1 MTDHE
6 TGVSAASDGG
16 QTPVLAMKGIT
27 KAFGDNLAN
36 DQIDLDLRRGE
47 VHGLLGENGA
57 GKSTLMKILYGLYT
71 ADSGRILL
79 DGQPASINKPSD
91 AVSAGIGMVHQHYT
105 LVPTLTVAE
114 NVVLGAEPRSSG
126 LLMDRQGASK
136 AVAKLSEQYGLKVDP
151 NARVSDLSV
160 GLQQRV
166 EILKALYRDA
176 RILILDEPTA
186 VLTPQEVDEL
196 FGVLRGLVDEGLS
209 IILIT
214 HKLGEL
220 LGVSDRITVI
230 RDGRVVDT
238 VQTSET
244 NEAQLATLMVGRPVV
259 LRVDRT
265 PATPRDVRLAA
276 RGLEVLGSTGQP
288 AVHGIDLEVRGGE
301 ILAVAGVDGNG
312 QVELAEA
319 LAGTRPAAAGTV
331 EVDGQDV
338 TRLSAG
344 IRADRG
350 LAYIPEDRGGK
361 GLVGPFTVAEN
372 CVLKRYDDA
381 PFASRGWLRGGAIS
395 RFARKLIQAFDVRPA
410 NERATAS
417 SLSGG
422 NQQKAIV
429 ARELDGDPSVLIANQ
444 PTRGVDVGAIE
455 FIHRQLIA
463 QRDRGAAILLISLE
477 LDEIHQLA
485 DRIIVLYEGRIV
497 GEVTAEEASD
507 EQLGLWMAGRTRQA
521 VA

>member
-6 TGVSAASDGG
+6 TGAAAASDGG
-16 QTPVLAMKGIT
+16 QAPVLSMEGIT
-27 KAFGDNLAN
+27 KAFGPVVAN
-36 DQIDLDLRRGE
+36 DKVDLDLRRGE

-71 ADSGRILL
+71 ADAGRILL
-79 DGQPASINKPSD
+79 NGEPATISTPSD
-91 AVSAGIGMVHQHYT
+91 AVAAGIGMVHQHFT

-114 NVVLGAEPRSSG
+114 NVVLGAEPSRG
-126 LLMDRQGASK
+126 GLMDRAAANR
-136 AVAKLSEQYGLKVDP
+136 AVTELSERYGLKVNP
-151 NARVSDLSV
+151 RARVGDLSV

-166 EILKALYRDA
+166 EVLKALYREA
-176 RILILDEPTA
+176 RILVLDEPTA
-186 VLTPQEVDEL
+186 VLTPQETDEL
-196 FGVLRGLVDEGLS
+196 FGVLRGFVDQGLS

-230 RDGRVVDT
+230 RDGRVIGT

-244 NEAQLATLMVGRPVV
+244 NERELATLMVGRDVV
-259 LRVDRT
+259 LRVERT
-265 PATPRDVRLAA
+265 AASPGDVRLAA
-276 RGLEVLGSTGQP
+276 RGLEVLGPTGEP
-288 AVHGIDLEVRGGE
+288 AVRGIDLQVHGGE
-301 ILAVAGVDGNG
+301 ILAVAGVSGNG
-312 QVELAEA
+312 QMELAEA
-319 LAGTRPAAAGTV
+319 FAGILPVAAGTI

-338 TRLSAG
+338 TRTGAG
-344 IRADRG
+344 ERSDQG

-361 GLVGPFTVAEN
+361 GLVGPFTLAEN
-372 CVLKRYDDA
+372 FVLKRYDHA
-381 PFASRGWLRGGAIS
+381 PYASRGWLRGNAIS
-395 RFARKLIQAFDVRPA
+395 RFARERIKAFDVRPA
-410 NERATAS
+410 NERAMAS

-429 ARELDGDPSVLIANQ
+429 ARELDGDPGVLIANQ

-455 FIHRQLIA
+455 FIHRQLLS

-485 DRIIVLYEGRIV
+485 DRIVVLFDGRIM
-497 GEVTAEEASD
+497 GEVAAEDVTD
-507 EQLGLWMAGRTRQA
+507 EQLGLWMAGRTAEA
-521 VA
+521 V

>member
-1 MTDHE
+1 MTDQK
-6 TGVSAASDGG
+6 TGADATVNGG
-16 QTPVLAMKGIT
+16 RTPVLAMEGIT
-27 KAFGDNLAN
+27 KAFGDNVAN
-36 DQIDLDLRRGE
+36 DHIDLDLYQGE

-57 GKSTLMKILYGLYT
+57 GKSTLMKILYGLYS

-79 DGQPASINKPSD
+79 DGEPIAIHKPDD
-91 AVSAGIGMVHQHYT
+91 AVSAGIGMVHQHFT
-105 LVPTLTVAE
+105 LVPTLTAAE
-114 NVVLGAEPRSSG
+114 NVVLGAEPRSG
-126 LLMDRQGASK
+126 LLMDRDAAARS
-136 AVAKLSEQYGLKVDP
+136 VTELSERYGLKVDP
-151 NARVSDLSV
+151 NARVGDLSV

-166 EILKALYRDA
+166 EVLKALYRDA

-186 VLTPQEVDEL
+186 VLTPQETDEL
-196 FGVLRGLVDEGLS
+196 FRVLRSFVDQGLS

-238 VQTSET
+238 VRTSET
-244 NEAQLATLMVGRPVV
+244 SETQLATLMVGREVV

-265 PATPRDVRLAA
+265 AANPGDVRLAA
-276 RGLEVLGSTGQP
+276 RGLEVLGVTGQP
-288 AVHGIDLEVRGGE
+288 AVRGIDLQVRGGE

-319 LAGTRPAAAGTV
+319 LAGVRPVVAGTV

-338 TRLSAG
+338 TGLNADV
-344 IRADRG
+344 RADRG
-350 LAYIPEDRGGK
+350 VAYIPEDRTGK
-361 GLVGPFTVAEN
+361 GLVGPFTLAEN
-372 CVLKRYDDA
+372 FVLKRYDKA
-381 PFASRGWLRGGAIS
+381 PYSVRGWLRGSAIS
-395 RFARKLIQAFDVRPA
+395 RFARERIKAFDVRPA
-410 NERATAS
+410 NEQATAS

-429 ARELDGDPSVLIANQ
+429 ARELDGDPGVLLANQ

-455 FIHRQLIA
+455 FIHKQLLS

-485 DRIIVLYEGRIV
+485 DRIIVLFDGRV
-497 GEVTAEEASD
+497 MGEVAADDATD
-507 EQLGLWMAGRTRQA
+507 EQLGLWMAGRREA
-521 VA
+521 E

>member
-1 MTDHE
+1 MTMDE
-6 TGVSAASDGG
+6 TGAGTIDDDGAA
-16 QTPVLAMKGIT
+16 PVLSMEGIT
-27 KAFGDNLAN
+27 KAFGDNVAN
-36 DQIDLDLRRGE
+36 DGIDLDLRRGE

-57 GKSTLMKILYGLYT
+57 GKSTLMKILYGLYK
-71 ADSGRILL
+71 ADAGRILL
-79 DGQPASINKPSD
+79 NGDPAEIRNPND
-91 AVSAGIGMVHQHYT
+91 AVAAGIGMVHQHFM

-114 NVVLGAEPRSSG
+114 NVVLGAEPNRG
-126 LLMDRQGASK
+126 LLIDRAAAADK
-136 AVAKLSEQYGLKVDP
+136 VRELSERYGLKVDP
-151 NARVSDLSV
+151 EARVGDLSV

-166 EILKALYRDA
+166 EVLKTLYREA
-176 RILILDEPTA
+176 RILVLDEPTA
-186 VLTPQEVDEL
+186 VLTPQETEEL
-196 FGVLRGLVDEGLS
+196 FSVLRSFVEQGLS

-238 VQTSET
+238 VTTAET
-244 NEAQLATLMVGRPVV
+244 DERQLANLMVGREVV
-259 LRVDRT
+259 LRVTRS
-265 PATPRDVRLAA
+265 PAEPGDVRL
-276 RGLEVLGSTGQP
+276 RTRDLEVLGVTGEP
-288 AVHGIDLEVRGGE
+288 AVRGLSLAVRGGE

-319 LAGTRPAAAGTV
+319 LAGIRPVVAGGV
-331 EVDGQDV
+331 EVDGEDI
-338 TRLSAG
+338 TALSAG
-344 IRADRG
+344 ERSDRG

-361 GLVGPFTVAEN
+361 GLVGDFTLAEN
-372 CVLKRYDDA
+372 FVLKRYDQR
-381 PFASRGWLRGGAIS
+381 PFARRGWLRGGEIS
-395 RFARKLIQAFDVRPA
+395 RFARERIAAFDVRPA
-410 NERATAS
+410 NDQARAA

-455 FIHRQLIA
+455 FIHRQLLE

-485 DRIIVLYEGRIV
+485 DRIIVMSGGRIM
-497 GEVTAEEASD
+497 GEVDAEDATD
-507 EQLGLWMAGRTRQA
+507 EQLGLWMAGQA
-521 VA
+521 AEAQA